1 MQFAKVNLKQVDF
14 ESGTGILT
22 IIRTLKNN
30 GSPAP
35 VFDTDESNR
44 SFFVIDMGI
53 QPEEQKER
61 LVEGLVEGLV
71 EKVVVILQEVG
82 RLIFIKK
89 IDYEIHRSTTGTGL
103 Y

>member
-1 MQFAKVNLKQVDF
+1 MQFAKVNFKQVDF

-44 SFFVIDMGI
+44 SFFVIDIGI

-61 LVEGLVEGLV
+61 LVEGLV